1 MILVITF
8 SQKHVDTLQPPT
20 NILLPI
26 AANGLGP
33 SPANLKRMQ
42 KLLQAVLGQVII
54 G

>member
-1 MILVITF
+1 MILVNTF
-8 SQKHVDTLQPPT
+8 SQKHVDALQTPT
-20 NILLPI
+20 PTPLPI

-33 SPANLKRMQ
+33 SPSNPKRMQ

>member
-8 SQKHVDTLQPPT
+8 SQKHVDMLQPP
-20 NILLPI
+20 LPI

-33 SPANLKRMQ
+33 RPSNPKRMQ

>member
-8 SQKHVDTLQPPT
+8 LQKHVDTLQPPT
-20 NILLPI
+20 HILLLI

-33 SPANLKRMQ
+33 SPANPKRMQ
-42 KLLQAVLGQVII
+42 KLLQAILGQVVI

>member
-26 AANGLGP
+26 AANGLSP
-33 SPANLKRMQ
+33 SPANPKRTQ
-42 KLLQAVLGQVII
+42 KLLQAGLGQVII

>member
-20 NILLPI
+20 HILLPI
-26 AANGLGP
+26 AANGLGS
-33 SPANLKRMQ
+33 SPANPQTMQ
-42 KLLQAVLGQVII
+42 KLLQAVLGQVIT